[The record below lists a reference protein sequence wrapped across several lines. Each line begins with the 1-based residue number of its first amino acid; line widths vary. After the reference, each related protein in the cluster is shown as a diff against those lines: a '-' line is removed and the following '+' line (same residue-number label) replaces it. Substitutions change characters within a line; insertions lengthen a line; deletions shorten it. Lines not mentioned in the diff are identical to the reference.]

1 MPKATGNLIEDVVTS
16 LVGEDV
22 LPLVKALKNKT
33 NVSEFKLASSIRRE
47 INLTRNMLY
56 RLYDHNLVSFMR
68 KKDKQKGWYIYYW
81 TFNLKRIK
89 YLATDLQKKRLEK
102 LQERLHR
109 EQTTQFYSCED
120 NCIRLSFD
128 QATDFEYKCP
138 ECGKLL
144 NQEDNAPKIAEIQ
157 AEIAGLEKLLAPVKE
172 KVKSVKKEN
181 KPEKKAKSVKKSV
194 KPQKKK
200 SKK

>member
-1 MPKATGNLIEDVVTS
+1 M
-16 LVGEDV
+16 
-22 LPLVKALKNKT
+22 
-33 NVSEFKLASSIRRE
+33 
-47 INLTRNMLY
+47 TRNMLY

-68 KKDKQKGWYIYYW
+68 KKDKEKGWYIYYW

-89 YLATDLQKKRLEK
+89 YLAADLQKKRLEK

-144 NQEDNAPKIAEIQ
+144 NQEDNAAKIESIK
-157 AEIAGLEKLLAPVKE
+157 AEIAGLEKALVPVKE
-172 KVKSVKKEN
+172 KSRVSKKEARPAKATKSKSVK
-181 KPEKKAKSVKKSV
+181 